1 MQNFKL
7 WEMDCWDGYKK
18 VGTKIGKNGQT
29 VNNCVKEDDFVP
41 HMMYDPKTKKGYKA
55 KTKAD
60 HLRMKDMGYVHDL
73 DELGQAAMK
82 RRKRMQDRLQ
92 KTMKKYGD
100 AAKMGIPA
108 DQVNQRRNA
117 PTRKKSS

>member
-1 MQNFKL
+1 MKSFKTF
-7 WEMDCWDGYKK
+7 ENKDEF
-18 VGTKIGKNGQT
+18 T
-29 VNNCVKEDDFVP
+29 P

-55 KTKAD
+55 KTYDD
-60 HLRMKDMGYVHDL
+60 HMRMKKMGYVHDL
-73 DELGQAAMK
+73 DELSPAAMK

>member
-1 MQNFKL
+1 MKSFKAF
-7 WEMDCWDGYKK
+7 ENKDEF
-18 VGTKIGKNGQT
+18 T
-29 VNNCVKEDDFVP
+29 P

-55 KTKAD
+55 KTYDD
-60 HLRMKDMGYVHDL
+60 HMRMKKMGDVHDL
-73 DELGQAAMK
+73 DELSPAAMK
-82 RRKRMQDRLQ
+82 RRKRMQAHLA

-108 DQVNQRRNA
+108 AQVNQRRNA

>member
-1 MQNFKL
+1 MKSFKAF
-7 WEMDCWDGYKK
+7 ENK
-18 VGTKIGKNGQT
+18 
-29 VNNCVKEDDFVP
+29 DDFVP

-55 KTKAD
+55 KTYDD
-60 HLRMKDMGYVHDL
+60 HMKMKKMGYVHDL
-73 DELGQAAMK
+73 DELSPAARRAKKQAY
-82 RRKRMQDRLQ
+82 LL

-117 PTRKKSS
+117 PTRKKT

>member
-73 DELGQAAMK
+73 DELGPAAMK
-82 RRKRMQDRLQ
+82 RMKAKKAYLA

-100 AAKMGIPA
+100 ASKMGMNPA
-108 DQVNQRRNA
+108 DVNQRRNK
-117 PTRKKSS
+117 PTLKKR

>member
-18 VGTKIGKNGQT
+18 VGTKRGKNGQT

-73 DELGQAAMK
+73 DELGPAAMK
-82 RRKRMQDRLQ
+82 RMKAKKAYLA
-92 KTMKKYGD
+92 KTMKKYCD
-100 AAKMGIPA
+100 ASKMGMNPA
-108 DQVNQRRNA
+108 DVNQRRNK
-117 PTRKKSS
+117 PTLKKR